1 MKYDILNNFKYDSEN
16 YEKIE
21 LFNSFFRED
30 LENLDW
36 SYKYPNLLLNNSII
50 HDSESEYLLNSM
62 GYRSHEFKK
71 ENIDVLI
78 TGCSISYGMGVSENK
93 FWVPMLEKE
102 FDLKIA
108 NLSIVGASS
117 YRLCNDL
124 MLYCSIYGKP
134 KTIIALLPDFFRI
147 EFVVNKSYH
156 NSSHVKKP
164 YDVYATKILLN
175 YQKDQLEKYS
185 KIPFEIGRAHV

>member
-62 GYRSHEFKK
+62 GYRSHEFNK

-78 TGCSISYGMGVSENK
+78 TG
-93 FWVPMLEKE
+93 
-102 FDLKIA
+102 
-108 NLSIVGASS
+108 
-117 YRLCNDL
+117 
-124 MLYCSIYGKP
+124 
-134 KTIIALLPDFFRI
+134 
-147 EFVVNKSYH
+147 
-156 NSSHVKKP
+156 
-164 YDVYATKILLN
+164 
-175 YQKDQLEKYS
+175 
-185 KIPFEIGRAHV
+185 